1 MVQGF
6 SVATSRR
13 NENSCEAMSEKGLPT
28 PLFFFMVDFYEN
40 KKFPS

>member
-13 NENSCEAMSEKGLPT
+13 NENPCESMSEKGLPT
-28 PLFFFMVDFYEN
+28 PLFFFMVNLYEN
-40 KKFPS
+40 KKASS